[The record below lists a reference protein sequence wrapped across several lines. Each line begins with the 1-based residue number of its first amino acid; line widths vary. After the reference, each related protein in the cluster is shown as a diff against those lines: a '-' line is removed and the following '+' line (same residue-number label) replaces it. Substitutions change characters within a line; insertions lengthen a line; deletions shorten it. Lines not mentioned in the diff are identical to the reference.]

1 MVNPFLLLY
10 APIYSIHKLQL
21 FNLREVIMGQFIIR
35 AFGVIGITV
44 VVASVAASLVAVATR
59 SSNRR

>member
-21 FNLREVIMGQFIIR
+21 FNLREVIMGQFIVR
-35 AFGVIGITV
+35 AFGVIGI
-44 VVASVAASLVAVATR
+44 AIVAASVVGTVVAVATK
-59 SSNRR
+59 SNGRR